1 MNETRIGLEMFTSL
15 KAAVNHC
22 RIINGHEN
30 SFKLLPTRCC
40 ITGASSTSKSNQ
52 NGKKKKRKKQEEK
65 LNITVVTRQKSG
77 SVEIN

>member
-15 KAAVNHC
+15 KAAANHC

-52 NGKKKKRKKQEEK
+52 KKKEKRGRKTKHNSRDSTK
-65 LNITVVTRQKSG
+65 IRLDRN
-77 SVEIN
+77 

>member
-22 RIINGHEN
+22 RVINGHEN

-52 NGKKKKRKKQEEK
+52 KKKEKKKKEEEK

-77 SVEIN
+77 SIEIN

>member
-40 ITGASSTSKSNQ
+40 ITGASSTSKI
-52 NGKKKKRKKQEEK
+52 KPKEKRKKQEEK